1 MASLGLGKTME
12 GVRKLATI
20 ECSSDVP
27 FPQKN
32 SETMGLK
39 SFVQNLPSW
48 KMFTHRHTHDIDGS
62 SVHFFSA
69 LNNWLTGLVRF
80 KTLSWLNSRSENDLC
95 SCEATW
101 AVAKEKKIEVSTGF
115 EPMTSVI
122 PVQCSTNWAMKP
134 CWKQVKSEFNFPL
147 LYEESEMMCIWYK
160 SYIWT
165 VDNNRSKS
173 DQHSCK
179 TAKWSWHIKGAVSPI
194 IPSVPKCSSRHF
206 IFHRKYECFE

>member
-27 FPQKN
+27 FPPKN

-48 KMFTHRHTHDIDGS
+48 KMFTHRHTHDIGGS

-95 SCEATW
+95 SCEATC
-101 AVAKEKKIEVSTGF
+101 KRKKNWGF
-115 EPMTSVI
+115 
-122 PVQCSTNWAMKP
+122 NR
-134 CWKQVKSEFNFPL
+134 
-147 LYEESEMMCIWYK
+147 
-160 SYIWT
+160 IWT
-165 VDNNRSKS
+165 HDLRDTSAMLYQLS
-173 DQHSCK
+173 
-179 TAKWSWHIKGAVSPI
+179 
-194 IPSVPKCSSRHF
+194 
-206 IFHRKYECFE
+206 YETLLEAGQERVQFPPVIWREWDDVHMI